1 MTILQSQDRAQLCA
15 AYALD
20 KKAFNVRLLD
30 VRKISSLTDYLLIAS
45 GRSDRQVQ
53 AVADSIH
60 LGLKKNHAT
69 MPLAIEGIKE
79 GRWVL
84 IDYGDVMVHVFQES
98 VRDYY
103 DLDGL
108 WSEAAEVAI
117 AEETLARP
125 VDPA

>member
-1 MTILQSQDRAQLCA
+1 MQSQERAQLCA

-20 KKAFNVRLLD
+20 KKAFDVRLLD
-30 VRKISSLTDYLLIAS
+30 VRKISSLTDYLLIVS

-60 LGLKKNHAT
+60 LGLKKEHAT
-69 MPLAIEGIKE
+69 MPLAIEGLKE

-98 VRDYY
+98 VREFY

-108 WSEAAEVAI
+108 WSEAAEITVAEGTPQERSI
-117 AEETLARP
+117 
-125 VDPA
+125 DPA

>member
-1 MTILQSQDRAQLCA
+1 LQSQERAQLCA

-20 KKAFNVRLLD
+20 KKAFDVRLLD
-30 VRKISSLTDYLLIAS
+30 VRKISSLTDYLLIVS

-53 AVADSIH
+53 AVSDSIH
-60 LGLKKNHAT
+60 LGLKKDHAT
-69 MPLAIEGIKE
+69 MPLAIEGMKE

-98 VRDYY
+98 VREHY

-108 WSEAAEVAI
+108 WIEAAEVAV
-117 AEETLARP
+117 AEETQPERSA
-125 VDPA
+125 DPS

>member
-1 MTILQSQDRAQLCA
+1 MQSQERAQLCA

-60 LGLKKNHAT
+60 LGLKNDHT
-69 MPLAIEGIKE
+69 TRPLAIEGMKE

-98 VRDYY
+98 VRDFY

-108 WSEAAEVAI
+108 WSEAAELTVG
-117 AEETLARP
+117 EETRPEPP
-125 VDPA
+125 VDPS

>member
-1 MTILQSQDRAQLCA
+1 MQTQERAQLCA

-20 KKAFNVRLLD
+20 KKAFDVRLLD
-30 VRKISSLTDYLLIAS
+30 VSKISSLTDYLLIVS

-60 LGLKKNHAT
+60 LGLKKDHDT
-69 MPLAIEGIKE
+69 RPLAIEGLKE

-84 IDYGDVMVHVFQES
+84 IDYGDVMVHIFQDS
-98 VRDYY
+98 VREYY

-108 WSEAAEVAI
+108 WSEAAELAI
-117 AEETLARP
+117 AEETQPKRP
-125 VDPA
+125 ADSA